1 MSLRLQWPCQAR
13 AAPASAPPV
22 SDNGLA
28 RLSSPRPP
36 PAHTYSAV
44 LGLELKF
51 SNFNI
56 FYHLLHFM
64 KLNIDILMYTLQ
76 LTRLDAFTKSC
87 LRLRDL
93 SHTRIQG
100 YKVRCRRSSGAASFL
115 GFSLQCIALVES

>member
-36 PAHTYSAV
+36 PGHTYCAV
-44 LGLELKF
+44 VGLKFKF

-56 FYHLLHFM
+56 DTNI
-64 KLNIDILMYTLQ
+64 KLIQD
-76 LTRLDAFTKSC
+76 RLVQDCS
-87 LRLRDL
+87 
-93 SHTRIQG
+93 IG
-100 YKVRCRRSSGAASFL
+100 E
-115 GFSLQCIALVES
+115 I